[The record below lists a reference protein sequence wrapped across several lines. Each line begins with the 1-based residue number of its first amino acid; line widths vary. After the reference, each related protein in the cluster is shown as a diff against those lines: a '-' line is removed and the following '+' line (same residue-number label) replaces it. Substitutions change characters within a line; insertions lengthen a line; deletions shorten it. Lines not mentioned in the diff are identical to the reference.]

1 MASERTHRIAT
12 SALGT
17 YVAYV
22 LHGLA
27 HPSLLRANGT
37 ERDAERPLPGDELVS
52 DPHWCTTFATT
63 IYAHA
68 DDVWPWIVQLG
79 YGRAGWYTWYR
90 FDNGGVPSADA
101 IVPELQ
107 DLRVGGVVPDG
118 PRAAEGFGMWS
129 VHQMV
134 PAKTLVLVSRRNPF
148 DGREITDGEKGIYID
163 SSWVFALEEPRP
175 GITRLLVRVRARI
188 ENARHGRLLARAVR
202 LIFGV
207 GDTVM
212 ERSLLDG
219 IKERVERRSR
229 AS

>member
-1 MASERTHRIAT
+1 MTNPILHRVAT

-27 HPSLLRANGT
+27 HPSLLRPNAD
-37 ERDAERPLPGDELVS
+37 ERDRIRPLPGDELVS
-52 DPHWCTTFATT
+52 DPHWSTTFATT
-63 IYAHA
+63 IHAHA
-68 DDVWPWIVQLG
+68 GDVWPWIVQLG

-90 FDNGGVPSADA
+90 YDNGGVPSADI

-107 DLRVGGVVPDG
+107 DLHVGGVVPDG
-118 PRAAEGFGMWS
+118 PRAREGFGVWS
-129 VHQMV
+129 VRSME
-134 PAKTLVLVSRRNPF
+134 PPRSLVLVSRRNPF
-148 DGREITDGEKGIYID
+148 DGREVLEGDPSVYID
-163 SSWVFALEEPRP
+163 CSWVFVLEEETP
-175 GITRLLVRVRARI
+175 GWTRLVVRVRARL
-188 ENARHGRLLARAVR
+188 ENIGHGALLARAMR

-212 ERSLLDG
+212 ERTLLEG
-219 IKERVERRSR
+219 IKARAERT